1 MDKDKDILM
10 MTREEIRRYQIIR
23 KALEREINQQE
34 ASEVLRL
41 SDRQVRR
48 IVKRVKIEGE
58 AGVIHRLRGCS
69 GNRSIKASFKEKVL
83 KLYRSC
89 YEDFGP
95 TLASEKL
102 FQRDGLKVNDE
113 TLRLWLI
120 KEALW
125 KDRPRKQRK
134 ALSWR
139 QRKDH
144 LGEMVQLD
152 GSHHDWLEARG
163 PKLVLMGYIDDA
175 ISRFYGKFHS
185 YEGTMPAMDSLK
197 GYIKRYGIP
206 KSIYLDR
213 HSTYKN
219 NKKYAYTDWPFRD
232 KEELTQFGRAASQL
246 GIELIYAQSP
256 QAKGRV
262 ERVFK
267 TLQDRLVKELR
278 LENAKTCQEAN
289 EVLERYLI
297 GFNKKFEVVAK
308 RKGDLHRPAD
318 KRIALDDILAVQTE
332 RSLRN
337 DRTVLHNKRWYQVLN
352 KTRAK
357 HITVCD
363 YLNGRISIK
372 QGNNNLNYKLI
383 EGPVSRVKLKAP
395 QIKTRLRKRYIPP
408 KDSYWRIG
416 FKLPGS
422 LKQKE
427 DISNLVEVGH
437 F

>member
-1 MDKDKDILM
+1 MDQQKDIFI
-10 MTREEIRRYQIIR
+10 MTREEIQRYQVIR
-23 KALEREINQQE
+23 KVLERQINQQE
-34 ASEVLRL
+34 ASEFLKL

-48 IVKRVKIEGE
+48 IVKRVRVEGE
-58 AGVIHRLRGCS
+58 SGVVHRSRGRT
-69 GNRSIKASFKEKVL
+69 GNRCIKASLREKIL
-83 KLYRSC
+83 KLYRCC

-102 FQRDGLKVNDE
+102 LERDGLKVNDE

-125 KDRPRKQRK
+125 QARLRKVRK
-134 ALSWR
+134 SLTWR
-139 QRKDH
+139 ERKYH
-144 LGEMVQLD
+144 FGEMVQLD

-175 ISRFYGKFHS
+175 TGKFYGKFYD
-185 YEGTMPAMDSLK
+185 YEGTLPAMDSLK
-197 GYIKRYGIP
+197 GYINKYGIP

-232 KEELTQFGRAASQL
+232 KEELTQFGRACKQL
-246 GIELIYAQSP
+246 GIELIYANSP

-262 ERVFK
+262 ERLFK
-267 TLQDRLVKELR
+267 TLQDRLTKELR
-278 LENAKTCQEAN
+278 LAKASSSKEAN
-289 EVLERYLI
+289 IVLERYQDV
-297 GFNKKFEVVAK
+297 FNNKFQVAAR
-308 RKGDLHRPAD
+308 RKGDLHRPVD
-318 KRIALDDILAVQTE
+318 KRIKLGDILSFQTR

-352 KTRAK
+352 RTRA
-357 HITVCD
+357 HDVTVYD
-363 YLNGRISIK
+363 YLNGRMSIK
-372 QGNNNLNYKLI
+372 YGANRLDYKSI
-383 EGPVSRVKLKAP
+383 DGPVMRVASAKPKAFKSGFP
-395 QIKTRLRKRYIPP
+395 KRYIPP

-416 FKLPGS
+416 FKLSGS
-422 LKQKE
+422 SRTK
-427 DISNLVEVGH
+427 IGH

>member
-1 MDKDKDILM
+1 MDQQKDIFM
-10 MTREEIRRYQIIR
+10 MTRQEIQRYQIIR
-23 KALEREINQQE
+23 KVLEREINQQE

-48 IVKRVKIEGE
+48 IVKRVRTEGE
-58 AGVIHRLRGCS
+58 SGVVHRSRGRA
-69 GNRSIKASFKEKVL
+69 GNRSIKQSFREKVI
-83 KLYRSC
+83 KLYRNC

-102 FQRDGLKVNDE
+102 LERDGLRVNDE

-125 KDRPRKQRK
+125 QAEVRRVRKS
-134 ALSWR
+134 LSWR
-139 QRKDH
+139 ERKAH
-144 LGEMVQLD
+144 FGEMVQLD
-152 GSHHDWLEARG
+152 GSHHDWLEGRG

-175 ISRFYGKFHS
+175 TGRFYGRFYG

-232 KEELTQFGRAASQL
+232 KQELTQFGRACQQL
-246 GIELIYAQSP
+246 GIELIYANSP

-262 ERVFK
+262 ERVFE

-278 LENAKTCQEAN
+278 LAKASGCKEAN
-289 EVLERYLI
+289 IVLERYQDS
-297 GFNKKFEVVAK
+297 FNNKFQVVAR
-308 RKGDLHRPAD
+308 RKGDLHRSAD
-318 KRIALDDILAVQTE
+318 KRIKLDDILSFQTQ

-352 KTRAK
+352 RTRAQD
-357 HITVCD
+357 ITVYD
-363 YLNGRISIK
+363 YLNGRMGIK
-372 QGNNNLNYKLI
+372 YGDRRLDYKAI
-383 EGPVSRVKLKAP
+383 AGPIIRLKP
-395 QIKTRLRKRYIPP
+395 KTSSTRIRRFTKRYIPP
-408 KDSYWRIG
+408 RDSYWRIG

-422 LKQKE
+422 LRTK
-427 DISNLVEVGH
+427 IGH

>member
-10 MTREEIRRYQIIR
+10 MTRTEIQRYQIIR
-23 KALEREINQQE
+23 KVLERQINQQE
-34 ASEVLRL
+34 ASDVLSL

-48 IVKRVKIEGE
+48 IVKRVKVEGE
-58 AGVIHRLRGCS
+58 SGVVHRSRGRT

-89 YEDFGP
+89 YDDFGP

-102 FQRDGLKVNDE
+102 LERDGLKVNDE

-125 KDRPRKQRK
+125 QAKTRK
-134 ALSWR
+134 ARKNLTWR
-139 QRKDH
+139 ERKAH
-144 LGEMVQLD
+144 FGEMVQLD
-152 GSHHDWLEARG
+152 GSHHDWLEGRG

-175 ISRFYGKFHS
+175 TGRFYGRFYG

-197 GYIKRYGIP
+197 GYISTYGIP

-213 HSTYKN
+213 HSTYKT

-232 KEELTQFGRAASQL
+232 KEELTQFGRACKQL
-246 GIELIYAQSP
+246 GIELIYANSP

-262 ERVFK
+262 ERVFG
-267 TLQDRLVKELR
+267 TLQDRLTKELR
-278 LENAKTCQEAN
+278 LAKASGCKEAN
-289 EVLERYLI
+289 IVLERYQDI
-297 GFNKKFEVVAK
+297 FNNKFQVAAR
-308 RKGDLHRPAD
+308 RKGDLHRPVD
-318 KRIALDDILAVQTE
+318 KRIKLDDILSFQTQ

-337 DRTVLHNKRWYQVLN
+337 DRTILHNKRWYQVLN
-352 KTRAK
+352 RTRAK
-357 HITVCD
+357 DITVYD
-363 YLNGRISIK
+363 YLNGRMGIK
-372 QGNNNLNYKLI
+372 YGNNRLDYKAI
-383 EGPVSRVKLKAP
+383 KGPVMRIAPVKLKAFKP
-395 QIKTRLRKRYIPP
+395 RFPKRYVPP

-422 LKQKE
+422 LRA
-427 DISNLVEVGH
+427 NLGH

>member
-1 MDKDKDILM
+1 MDQQKDILM
-10 MTREEIRRYQIIR
+10 MTREEIKRYQVIR
-23 KALEREINQQE
+23 KVLEREINQQE
-34 ASEVLRL
+34 ASEVLRI

-48 IVKRVKIEGE
+48 VVKRVRTEGE
-58 AGVIHRLRGCS
+58 SGITHRSRGRP
-69 GNRSIKASFKEKVL
+69 GNRSIKASFKDKIL

-102 FQRDGLKVNDE
+102 LERDGLKVNDE

-125 KDRPRKQRK
+125 QVKARRVRKSLTWRERK
-134 ALSWR
+134 A
-139 QRKDH
+139 H
-144 LGEMVQLD
+144 FGEMVQLD
-152 GSHHDWLEARG
+152 GSHHDWLEGRG

-175 ISRFYGKFHS
+175 TGRFYGKFYG
-185 YEGTMPAMDSLK
+185 YEGTTPAMDSLK
-197 GYIKRYGIP
+197 GYINKYGIP

-219 NKKYAYTDWPFRD
+219 NQRYAYTDWPFRD
-232 KEELTQFGRAASQL
+232 KEELTQFGRACKQL
-246 GIELIYAQSP
+246 GIELIYANSP

-267 TLQDRLVKELR
+267 TLQDRLAKELR
-278 LENAKTCQEAN
+278 LAKSSGCKEAN
-289 EVLERYLI
+289 IVLERYQDN
-297 GFNKKFEVVAK
+297 FNNKFQVAAR
-308 RKGDLHRPAD
+308 RKGDFHRSAD
-318 KRIALDDILAVQTE
+318 KRIPLDDILSSQTQ

-352 KTRAK
+352 RTRAK
-357 HITVCD
+357 DVTVYD
-363 YLNGRISIK
+363 YLNGRMGIK
-372 QGNNNLNYKLI
+372 YGDNRLDYKAI
-383 EGPVSRVKLKAP
+383 EGPILRAKPQSPITRSYKA
-395 QIKTRLRKRYIPP
+395 RKPYIPP
-408 KDSYWRIG
+408 RDSYWRIG

-422 LKQKE
+422 LRTK
-427 DISNLVEVGH
+427 IGH

>member
-1 MDKDKDILM
+1 MDQQKDILM
-10 MTREEIRRYQIIR
+10 MNREEIRRYQIIR
-23 KALEREINQQE
+23 KVLDREINQQE

-48 IVKRVKIEGE
+48 IVKRVTVEGE
-58 AGVIHRLRGCS
+58 AGVVHRSRGRT
-69 GNRSIKASFKEKVL
+69 GNRSIKQSFKEKVL
-83 KLYRSC
+83 KLYRSS

-102 FQRDGLKVNDE
+102 LERDRVKVNDE

-125 KDRPRKQRK
+125 QVKARRVRKSLTWRERK
-134 ALSWR
+134 A
-139 QRKDH
+139 H
-144 LGEMVQLD
+144 FGEMVQLD

-175 ISRFYGKFHS
+175 TGRFYGRFYG

-197 GYIKRYGIP
+197 GYINKYGIP

-232 KEELTQFGRAASQL
+232 KEELTQFGRACKQL
-246 GIELIYAQSP
+246 GIELIYANSP

-267 TLQDRLVKELR
+267 TLQDRLTKELR
-278 LENAKTCQEAN
+278 LAKASGCKEAN
-289 EVLERYLI
+289 IVLERYQDI
-297 GFNKKFEVVAK
+297 FNNKFQVAAR
-308 RKGDLHRPAD
+308 RKGNLHRPVD
-318 KRIALDDILAVQTE
+318 KRIKLDDILSFQTR

-352 KTRAK
+352 RTRAK
-357 HITVCD
+357 DITVYD
-363 YLNGRISIK
+363 YLNGSMGIK
-372 QGNNNLNYKLI
+372 YGNNRLGYKAI
-383 EGPVSRVKLKAP
+383 KGPVMRIAPVELKAFKP
-395 QIKTRLRKRYIPP
+395 RFPKRYVPP

-422 LKQKE
+422 LRTK
-427 DISNLVEVGH
+427 IGH